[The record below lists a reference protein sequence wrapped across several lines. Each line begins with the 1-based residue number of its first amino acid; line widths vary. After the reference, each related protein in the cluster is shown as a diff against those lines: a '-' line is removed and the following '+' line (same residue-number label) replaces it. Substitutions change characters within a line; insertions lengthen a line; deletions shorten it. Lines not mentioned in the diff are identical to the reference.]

1 MDPAVAFRRPSAHFP
16 RTRPSVLQDNEVP
29 IFGSQFNLFRQ
40 LHEKSRVLQDD
51 TTQNNQYLIEIQKFN
66 NKIILR
72 AKVKVLQWALRPP
85 FRNEAARY
93 VRCCSR
99 VKKSLARQKGS
110 ARRGG
115 CNLGQCSRRNAS
127 YSRHVL
133 AQYDEKFLCDIL
145 FNFFEASWL
154 ADDVRP
160 SQHPSLL
167 VEVTK

>member
-1 MDPAVAFRRPSAHFP
+1 MDPAAAFRRPSAHFP

-72 AKVKVLQWALRPP
+72 AKVLQWALRPP
-85 FRNEAARY
+85 FRNEAALY

-110 ARRGG
+110 ARGGG
-115 CNLGQCSRRNAS
+115 CNLAQCCAAKRQLFTSCSGAIRR
-127 YSRHVL
+127 
-133 AQYDEKFLCDIL
+133 KFLCDIL

-160 SQHPSLL
+160 SQPPLLL
-167 VEVTK
+167 VDVTK